1 MSPNYSK
8 SGLACDMSSFFLV
21 QLVWNETIRTSDRT
35 QPTVERLESGT
46 EMGPGPRAKGP
57 WAQLAIEQAPPHW
70 EDT

>member
-1 MSPNYSK
+1 MFAGQGECVPREQDE
-8 SGLACDMSSFFLV
+8 A
-21 QLVWNETIRTSDRT
+21 IRR
-35 QPTVERLESGT
+35 QPVERLESGT